1 MNRLRKNESGQTLV
15 EFALIASLLFLI
27 LFGIIEF
34 GRIFHAYLVVTSAA
48 REGARKA
55 AVTGDSAAIANAI
68 QAAIASLSATAVSHS
83 RDDVL
88 STTAPAAGQVWYAI
102 YYPQTGG
109 VVRTFGDPVEIYI
122 KGRVDLVV
130 PIISNIVGTP
140 YLPRAYAVM
149 RVEN

>member
-55 AVTGDSAAIANAI
+55 AITGTAADIETAVRNAVS
-68 QAAIASLSATAVSHS
+68 SLSTNVVSKS
-83 RDDVL
+83 KNEVL
-88 STTAPAAGQVWYAI
+88 STMAPSAGQVWYAI
-102 YYPQTGG
+102 YYPQNGG
-109 VVRTFGDPVEIYI
+109 YRRFGDPVEIYI
-122 KGRVDLVV
+122 KGRIDLVV

-140 YLPRAYAVM
+140 YLPRAFAVM
-149 RVEN
+149 RVET

>member
-55 AVTGDSAAIANAI
+55 AVTSNAAAI
-68 QAAIASLSATAVSHS
+68 QASVESAVASLSTNVVLTTK
-83 RDDVL
+83 DNVL
-88 STTAPAAGQVWYAI
+88 STTPPAAGQVLYAI
-102 YYPQTGG
+102 YYPPSGTREQ
-109 VVRTFGDPVEIYI
+109 FNPVEIYI
-122 KGRVDLVV
+122 KSRVDLVV

-140 YLPRAYAVM
+140 YLARAYAVM

>member
-1 MNRLRKNESGQTLV
+1 MNAFRRNESGQTLV
-15 EFALIASLLFLI
+15 EFALIASLLFLV

-55 AVTGDSAAIANAI
+55 AVTGTAADIEAAIV
-68 QAAIASLSATAVSHS
+68 AAVASLSDNVVARTRTEVLSATAPS
-83 RDDVL
+83 
-88 STTAPAAGQVWYAI
+88 AGQVWYAI
-102 YYPQTGG
+102 YYPQNGG
-109 VVRTFGDPVEIYI
+109 VRRFGDPVEIYI

-149 RVEN
+149 RVET